1 MQKDKDMFDLIK
13 ETYELEPTE
22 EFVKSTHIKIK
33 ESARKLNRRKL
44 LNRVSIVTSGFV
56 ISAIAIFFIAIF
68 INKNIMNNHQVSIYN
83 SASASAQNKQEP
95 LIYIYHTNNNQSF
108 YSELEEMSS
117 TKERIEMN
125 STQVTHPSNNITLVG
140 KRFSESLEKKNINNV
155 YDNTD
160 IMGIM
165 KNENPNNYDPY
176 MLSRKTLQEALRK
189 YNRIRMV
196 FDVQRD
202 GSDRVT
208 TTLNMKGNKYAKIQ
222 FVVSKTSYRY
232 DKNLKF
238 AEHLHNEIEKKYPDL
253 SRGVVVKPDSHKQS
267 TYNQELLDQSVLLQI
282 GGVENTL
289 EEEYRTIDIL
299 TETIEKILN
308 NN

>member
-1 MQKDKDMFDLIK
+1 
-13 ETYELEPTE
+13 
-22 EFVKSTHIKIK
+22 
-33 ESARKLNRRKL
+33 
-44 LNRVSIVTSGFV
+44 
-56 ISAIAIFFIAIF
+56 
-68 INKNIMNNHQVSIYN
+68 MNNHQVSTYN
-83 SASASAQNKQEP
+83 SASASAENNQEP

-108 YSELEEMSS
+108 YSEVVGEL
-117 TKERIEMN
+117 N
-125 STQVTHPSNNITLVG
+125 STPVTHPSNNITLVG
-140 KRFSESLEKKNINNV
+140 KRLSESLEKKNIKNV

-176 MLSRKTLQEALRK
+176 TLSRKPLEEALRK
-189 YNRIRMV
+189 YNSIKMI
-196 FDVQRD
+196 FDVHRD
-202 GSDRVT
+202 SLGRVT
-208 TTLNMKGNKYAKIQ
+208 TTLNMKGNEYAKIQ

-238 AEHLHNEIEKKYPDL
+238 AEHLHNEIEKKYPGL